1 MSTTDLLKFQ
11 KDLEEREKVLAERA
25 KQQEHQ
31 RSLLVMESQQLA
43 QARAELR
50 AASKK
55 EEPQVIHT
63 IVRGTVGNISEF
75 SMKEDYTRWFERVML
90 YFTGNEVPCEK
101 QPQPSTI
108 AQRYKF
114 KECKQL
120 TGEDI
125 KTYLAKLKK
134 LSTHCHFEE
143 QLENCIRDQFVWGL
157 ASVRIKKR
165 LLAEQQLTYTRAVE
179 ISTSMEMAERDAA
192 DMANSVN
199 STGNALN
206 VINKQKKVLQTVTCF
221 CCGKKGH
228 MAKECRFKGYSCNS
242 CGKKGHL
249 ESVCKV
255 QASNKGVK
263 GKSPKQSR
271 ANGNVKIK
279 NVNPNNVKESEDNT
293 GSPISAI
300 SEKDFDRLKPFENA
314 VVLKSSRTFKAYT
327 GNPIVPLDI
336 LKVKVTFQNR
346 SKVLELFVLPG
357 KSAPIVGRNWLKA
370 LDIIQFDLA
379 SEKLS
384 VRTVNEKQNDICKRF
399 ESLFSNE
406 IGCYTKKKFKLH
418 LKEGVSPVFCKP
430 RPVPFALRAKIEN
443 EIDRLVKDG
452 ILEAVEYSDW
462 ATLIVPV
469 PKVNVDKHPIPRV
482 SDLLTKLSGG
492 TVFTKL
498 DLAQA
503 YQQVEL
509 DEESKLLVTITTH
522 KGLFKSNRLSY
533 GVASVPG
540 LFQREMDK
548 IFQDLDMVA
557 IFFDDLVVT
566 GATREEHDRNLTC
579 VLKRLQDCGLTLSK
593 DKCAFA
599 QSNIEFL
606 GFE

>member
-1 MSTTDLLKFQ
+1 
-11 KDLEEREKVLAERA
+11 
-25 KQQEHQ
+25 
-31 RSLLVMESQQLA
+31 
-43 QARAELR
+43 
-50 AASKK
+50 
-55 EEPQVIHT
+55 
-63 IVRGTVGNISEF
+63 
-75 SMKEDYTRWFERVML
+75 
-90 YFTGNEVPCEK
+90 
-101 QPQPSTI
+101 
-108 AQRYKF
+108 
-114 KECKQL
+114 
-120 TGEDI
+120 
-125 KTYLAKLKK
+125 
-134 LSTHCHFEE
+134 
-143 QLENCIRDQFVWGL
+143 
-157 ASVRIKKR
+157 
-165 LLAEQQLTYTRAVE
+165 
-179 ISTSMEMAERDAA
+179 MAEREAA
-192 DMANSVN
+192 DMANPVN
-199 STGNALN
+199 STDNALK
-206 VINKQKKVLQTVTCF
+206 VINKQKKILQAVTCF

-249 ESVCKV
+249 SVRKV
-255 QASNKGVK
+255 KASNKGVK
-263 GKSPKQSR
+263 GKSRKQSR

-279 NVNPNNVKESEDNT
+279 NVNPNIVKESEDCNDSLNNLYCNKGINVNNVIGCIEPLKVNLEVDNKSLSFEIDT

-300 SEKDFDRLKPFENA
+300 SKKDFDRLKPFENA
-314 VVLKSSRTFKAYT
+314 EVLKSLRTFKAYT
-327 GNPIVPLDI
+327 GNPIVPLGI

-346 SKVLELFVLPG
+346 SKVLELFVLSG

-370 LDIIQFDLA
+370 LDIIQFDVA

-399 ESLFSNE
+399 ESLFSNQ
-406 IGCYTKKKFKLH
+406 IGRYTKKKFKLH

-430 RPVPFALRAKIEN
+430 RPVPSALRAKVEN
-443 EIDRLVKDG
+443 EIDRLVKEG

-462 ATLIVPV
+462 ATPIVPV
-469 PKVNVDKHPIPRV
+469 SKVNGQIRLCGDYKVTLNPHLLVDKHPIPRV

-503 YQQVEL
+503 YQQVVL
-509 DEESKLLVTITTH
+509 DEESKFLVTIATH

-533 GVASVPG
+533 GVASASG

-566 GATREEHDRNLTC
+566 GATHEEHDRNLTY

-606 GFE
+606 GFELNAQGIQASSKKVDAIVNMKKPDNLSELKSFLGIINYYSKFIKDYSDLLSLENL